1 MYDKLNNDSLTSKL
15 EREQFMVCIATTG
28 AIKGTAHEWLNKE
41 HILES
46 EDRNRD

>member
-15 EREQFMVCIATTG
+15 EREQFKVCIATTG
-28 AIKGTAHEWLNKE
+28 TLKGTSHEFLNKE

-46 EDRNRD
+46 EDRSWD